1 MLVIL
6 DDDRLWS
13 VGVGTESARPLEL
26 PAIHLGVTD
35 DEPQTA
41 ADIEV
46 SEANLS
52 ASHGNSG
59 AYEA

>member
-26 PAIHLGVTD
+26 PSIQLAPAQ
-35 DEPQTA
+35 DETQDEADTA
-41 ADIEV
+41 NDAAVVDE
-46 SEANLS
+46 N
-52 ASHGNSG
+52 
-59 AYEA
+59 